1 MRKSLLSI
9 NKQNVRISGQK
20 RSDWVCKESQ
30 WGLSAVLRSLLN
42 PLHEGQRTFQCQIP
56 EELWVIKSEAG
67 WLNTPMRGRVKESGV
82 LGLFCT
88 WLKGLL
94 VFTEQQLASKTRPNT
109 RKAVQELQ
117 TFRDGQFLQDHEVE
131 AGSPLRVLEA
141 ESMYYN
147 DEIFK
152 LLRLAS
158 VRVIEANW
166 SASIHPKDEESP
178 SSSLHTQNDFLETD
192 QTTNL

>member
-1 MRKSLLSI
+1 
-9 NKQNVRISGQK
+9 
-20 RSDWVCKESQ
+20 
-30 WGLSAVLRSLLN
+30 
-42 PLHEGQRTFQCQIP
+42 
-56 EELWVIKSEAG
+56 
-67 WLNTPMRGRVKESGV
+67 MRGRVKESGV

-158 VRVIEANW
+158 VRVIEAN
-166 SASIHPKDEESP
+166 
-178 SSSLHTQNDFLETD
+178 
-192 QTTNL
+192 